1 MPETTPAGA
10 TPVVAGATPAQTPP
24 PTGTTPAAPP
34 PATGELEIGDAGKR
48 AIDAMKAERNAADT
62 RAKAAERELET
73 LRTASQTDQE
83 KLLSTAKR
91 EAAAE
96 ERAKFETML
105 RRAGVR
111 SELRAKGL
119 SESLAE
125 LALKD
130 DRFAVLKVDD
140 GGRVTDVDKA
150 VEAFLKDFPEMV
162 APAAR
167 PGTVTAGAQT
177 GPSGRAPNFEAAIAA
192 HYAKH

>member
-24 PTGTTPAAPP
+24 PTGSAPVAPP
-34 PATGELEIGDAGKR
+34 PATGDDAALGDAGKR
-48 AIDAMKAERNAADT
+48 AIDAMKAERDGAQRA
-62 RAKAAERELET
+62 AKAAERELET
-73 LRTASQTDQE
+73 MRTASQTDQE

-140 GGRVTDVDKA
+140 GGRVTEVDKA

-162 APAAR
+162 TPAH

-177 GPSGRAPNFEAAIAA
+177 GAPAQPANLEEAIAA
-192 HYAKH
+192 HYKH